1 MTPVQPTSIGIM
13 LVSHFRQP
21 WAARARSAVPR
32 VILGSCGAQAQ
43 SAGPGAENPIIAPPT
58 TIRLVSGSLGHQG
71 RRTRD
76 HKQKKR
82 PLRSLQPLECC
93 WAAYQEWLPKMTSMV
108 VGCAGSHFLLLALRP
123 ALLAARHDTLTRS
136 TPSSPRM
143 PSPFLP
149 PTSPPLGH
157 LAVDLAPVAT

>member
-1 MTPVQPTSIGIM
+1 MQP
-13 LVSHFRQP
+13 F
-21 WAARARSAVPR
+21 WAAWAPRAQSAVTR
-32 VILGSCGAQAQ
+32 VMLGSCDAKAQ
-43 SAGPGAENPIIAPPT
+43 STGLGADNAIIAPLT
-58 TIRLVSGSLGHQG
+58 TIRLVSGSLGRQG
-71 RRTRD
+71 RRTLD

-157 LAVDLAPVAT
+157 LAVDFAPVAT

>member
-1 MTPVQPTSIGIM
+1 MTPAQPTTIGRM
-13 LVSHFRQP
+13 LGSHFGQP
-21 WAARARSAVPR
+21 GAPRARSAVPR
-32 VILGSCGAQAQ
+32 VILGSCGAKAQ
-43 SAGPGAENPIIAPPT
+43 STGPGAENAILAPPT
-58 TIRLVSGSLGHQG
+58 TIRLVSGSLGRQG
-71 RRTRD
+71 RRARD

-82 PLRSLQPLECC
+82 PLRSLQPLEYC
-93 WAAYQEWLPKMTSMV
+93 WAAFQEWLPKMTSMV

-157 LAVDLAPVAT
+157 LAVDFAPVAT